1 MAQLSVHLGPYL
13 RNLCENLEWF
23 RGMGRI
29 KFVCRVSSRDPAA
42 THPLTSL
49 LFSTWLG
56 KYSSKKSLFFFLFY
70 YIQIPGKNSLK
81 RYELTSLLAV
91 RLAVWPLA
99 GVLTHP
105 LLRPHDLVAR
115 VARVEGAVPVV
126 APCTRRVSAVFTCTE
141 LLLHLFGEL
150 SHCMGP
156 RGQHR
161 CGLQIGGGQGRT
173 ELG

>member
-70 YIQIPGKNSLK
+70 YTYKYQEKKPNTVCTDLSSCSTA
-81 RYELTSLLAV
+81 RCLTIGRCPDTPSPPPPRSGGPCRTCRGRGPRSSAL
-91 RLAVWPLA
+91 
-99 GVLTHP
+99 H
-105 LLRPHDLVAR
+105 
-115 VARVEGAVPVV
+115 
-126 APCTRRVSAVFTCTE
+126 APRVSSVHVYRVIIITAPVW
-141 LLLHLFGEL
+141 
-150 SHCMGP
+150 
-156 RGQHR
+156 
-161 CGLQIGGGQGRT
+161 
-173 ELG
+173 